1 MGVGYHGGNLND
13 KNNDY
18 IEDVGY
24 HGDKNN
30 DYIESL

>member
-1 MGVGYHGGNLND
+1 MGVGNHGD